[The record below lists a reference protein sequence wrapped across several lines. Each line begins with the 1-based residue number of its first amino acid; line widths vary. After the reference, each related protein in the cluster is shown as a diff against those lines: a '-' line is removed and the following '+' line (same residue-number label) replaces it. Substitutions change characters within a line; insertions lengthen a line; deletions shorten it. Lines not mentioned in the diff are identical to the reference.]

1 MGVRGAF
8 GGVLVFWDNKVLELV
23 GREEGEYLISC
34 RFKNC
39 EDGFFWVFIRVYRPI
54 LRRERE
60 GFRQSWGP

>member
-39 EDGFFWVFIRVYRPI
+39 EDGFV
-54 LRRERE
+54 
-60 GFRQSWGP
+60 

>member
-39 EDGFFWVFIRVYRPI
+39 EDGFVWVFIRVYRPI

-60 GFRQSWGP
+60 GFRQS

>member
-34 RFKNC
+34 
-39 EDGFFWVFIRVYRPI
+39 
-54 LRRERE
+54 
-60 GFRQSWGP
+60 